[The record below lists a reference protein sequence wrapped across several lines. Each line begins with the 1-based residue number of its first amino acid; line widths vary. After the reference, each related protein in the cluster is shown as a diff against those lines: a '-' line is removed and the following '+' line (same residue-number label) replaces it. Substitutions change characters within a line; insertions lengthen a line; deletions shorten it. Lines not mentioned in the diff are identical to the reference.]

1 MLALG
6 SRRLTDDCTDKVRLV
21 LATAV
26 NTAPERVLWGTE
38 GAGVWLVCVDS

>member
-6 SRRLTDDCTDKVRLV
+6 FERLTDECTALVRLV